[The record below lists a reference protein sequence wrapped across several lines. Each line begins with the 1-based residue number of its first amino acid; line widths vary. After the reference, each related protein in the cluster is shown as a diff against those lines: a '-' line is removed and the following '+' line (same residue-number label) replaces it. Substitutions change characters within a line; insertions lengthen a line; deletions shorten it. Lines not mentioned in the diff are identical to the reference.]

1 LEILESKLKKEK
13 KIQKIEKEIQAKLIE
28 IDGIKKTSNQN
39 ERIQRDLQSTLQ
51 INMVEKQKFQK
62 ILEQVQSTKNKDLI
76 DMQVKKFYILKQ

>member
-1 LEILESKLKKEK
+1 MEILESKLKKEK